1 MGIVL
6 AIILS
11 YFIGAI
17 PSSIWVGKLIR
28 GIDIRNYGSGNAGT
42 TNTFRILGWRIG
54 VIVGIVDLIKGYTAT
69 FFVSRLTFQF
79 GSSIPSIFN
88 WDPLMIAMIITG
100 LIAVLGHIFPVYV
113 NFKGG
118 KGVLTAAG
126 ILLAIEPVSVLLV
139 VVVFVAILFPS
150 RYVSLAS
157 ITAAF
162 SYPIILFI
170 LKYWINLTIDGSVI
184 VFAIILALSIILKH
198 QTNIRR
204 LLEGNENRISSFK
217 PAKGWLN
224 KEKSPT

>member
-28 GIDIRNYGSGNAGT
+28 GVDIRNHGSGNAGT

-54 VIVGIVDLIKGYTAT
+54 VIVGIFDLIKGYTAT
-69 FFVSRLTFQF
+69 FFVSRIIFEF
-79 GSSIPSIFN
+79 GSTIPPFFN

-100 LIAVLGHIFPVYV
+100 LIAVLGHIFPVYA

-126 ILLAIEPVSVLLV
+126 VLLAIEPISVLLV
-139 VVVFVAILFPS
+139 VVVFVSVLFPS

-157 ITAAF
+157 ITAVF
-162 SYPIILFI
+162 SYPIILLI
-170 LKYWINLTIDGSVI
+170 LKYWGNLTIDGSVI
-184 VFAIILALSIILKH
+184 VFAIILAISIILKH
-198 QTNIRR
+198 KTNIRR
-204 LLEGNENRISSFK
+204 LLDGSENSINSFK